1 MISRLQGKVVGNRLG
16 EVELMTASGVGYLI
30 HASFSGLKK
39 WTVGAELEILTYMSV
54 RENAIDLFGF
64 TSDQERNLF
73 LQLLDVSGVGPKTA
87 LHILSL
93 GSVDEIAGA
102 IGRADLTYLTKVS
115 GIGKK
120 TAERII
126 VELKN
131 KLGNGGSEDWLKGE
145 ENTPSADAIA
155 GLVALGYSEQEARQ
169 AVHKLDRTNLSSEQL
184 LKTALKGMA
193 K

>member
-1 MISRLQGKVVGNRLG
+1 MG

-64 TSDQERNLF
+64 TTQPEKDLF
-73 LQLLDVSGVGPKTA
+73 LKLIEVSGVGPKTA

-131 KLGNGGSEDWLKGE
+131 KLGSGGADDWLGADA
-145 ENTPSADAIA
+145 NTPSADAVA
-155 GLVALGYSEQEARQ
+155 GLVALGYGEQEARQ
-169 AVHKLDRTNLSSEQL
+169 AIHKLDRTGLSSEQL
-184 LKTALKGMA
+184 LKEALKAMA